1 MERKRCK
8 EELKNH
14 CGITVSSAFGSI
26 MEEVINRRITDTVSL
41 TQAQGGGKK
50 YSSTCDHLFLL
61 RSVIAVSKKMDT
73 FITFYD
79 VSKVY
84 DTLDNEDTLS
94 IMWENGLK
102 GKAWRILKELSTDLK
117 ANLKTRYGITEEIDM
132 DIGV

>member
-1 MERKRCK
+1 
-8 EELKNH
+8 
-14 CGITVSSAFGSI
+14 

-61 RSVIAVSKKMDT
+61 RSVIAVSLKKKDT

-79 VSKVY
+79 VSKAY

-94 IMWENGLK
+94 IM
-102 GKAWRILKELSTDLK
+102 
-117 ANLKTRYGITEEIDM
+117 
-132 DIGV
+132 